1 MKTPLSY
8 SRLRLFL
15 ACPRQYEF
23 RLKKTPQTSLPLI
36 MTKGKYAHRFYEE
49 YAKVCI
55 ANDSMQMLGSL
66 DDLKRYVYV
75 KTCGDAAVEGEPFLT
90 PQDWTV
96 VFNSLCKPWA
106 ERTALPVEAITAV
119 ESRWA
124 VNENGASVP
133 FDGPDVFFR
142 GVFDR
147 VEKHDSHTRVVDY
160 KTGWGGKMDPM
171 QVRVYAWA
179 LLMLDMRANVVEVV
193 AEYTATDKKESFTY
207 TRDDFDMLD
216 EDIGA
221 LAEVIHSCKEFRPR
235 PGAACAECPYAYCCD
250 AKAQIV
256 NSVITE
262 HSAQTAI
269 EAIALLERDLK
280 AQKDALR
287 GYIQTNGP
295 VTHNG
300 LTWDEWV
307 SEGLGFHDPAAFLSA
322 LAAAGVDPAPYVSVN
337 NVRAKKLRK
346 QFPDLVTPNP
356 KPVTRFMAKKATGE
370 EEED

>member
-23 RLKKTPQTSLPLI
+23 RLQGKPQTSLPLI

-49 YAKVCI
+49 YAKRCI
-55 ANDSMQMLGSL
+55 EENAMQLLGIL
-66 DDLKRYVYV
+66 DELKRSVYV
-75 KTCGDAAVEGEPFLT
+75 QSCHDAALDAEPFLT
-90 PQDWTV
+90 PQDWNV
-96 VFNSLCKPWA
+96 VFDSLCRPWA

-124 VNENGASVP
+124 VNENGSSVP
-133 FDGPDVFFR
+133 FDDPDVFFR

-147 VEKHDSHTRVVDY
+147 LERHEHARVVDY
-160 KTGWGGKMDPM
+160 KTGWGGQMDPL

-179 LLMLDMRANVVEVV
+179 MFMLDYRAEVVEVV
-193 AEYTATDKKESFTY
+193 AEHTASDRKETFVY
-207 TRDDFDMLD
+207 GRDDFDMLD
-216 EDIGA
+216 EDISA
-221 LAEVIHSCKEFRPR
+221 LAEVIHDCTEFRPR
-235 PGAACAECPYAYCCD
+235 PGAACADCPWAYCCD

-256 NSVITE
+256 HSVITE

-287 GYIQTNGP
+287 GYIQQNGP

-307 SEGLGFHDPAAFLSA
+307 SEGLGFHDTAAFLSA
-322 LAAAGVDPAPYVSVN
+322 CQSAGVDPAPYVSVN
-337 NVRAKKLRK
+337 NVRARKLRK

-356 KPVTRFMAKKATGE
+356 KPVLRFMGKKANDEDE
-370 EEED
+370 E